1 MQEYLFNKT
10 DLEALIHQS
19 PGKDTIAIRI
29 AFEPSSGNG
38 NEFKAI
44 ITASAVS
51 SGLARQSDAQA
62 SNGRD
67 LQTAD
72 VADHA
77 SQSQSPGLNNFT
89 TFMASTTS
97 AAATVRGCPNPP
109 GCGSPIR
116 QDTDHDI

>member
-1 MQEYLFNKT
+1 MQEYLFSKKE
-10 DLEALIHQS
+10 LEALIHHS

-29 AFEPSSGNG
+29 AFEPSGRDG

-62 SNGRD
+62 SNGKD
-67 LQTAD
+67 PDTAD

-77 SQSQSPGLNNFT
+77 SPAQTPGLNNLT
-89 TFMASTTS
+89 TFMASTAS
-97 AAATVRGCPNPP
+97 AAATVKGCPNPP
-109 GCGSPIR
+109 GCG
-116 QDTDHDI
+116 